1 MTSDQ
6 RPHDE
11 YATRQDAHG
20 LTTSA
25 PAALPRNFWRHFAA
39 SVSSNLGDGMVAA
52 AAPLLALSL
61 TDDTRLIAAVSAAAM
76 LPWLVLSLPAG
87 VFIDRHE
94 RRNILTASNGVRAAL
109 FGILA
114 LSIMFDLITIWLLL
128 VIVLFLAVGEV
139 FFDMA
144 SQAFLPSIV
153 DESLL
158 ERANGRLYA
167 AEVAANSFVGLPVGA
182 WLFVVAAAAPFGLQ
196 ATALIVAAALIM
208 SIRLPQ
214 RAEQTPPAA
223 DAPPQ
228 RRLVTEIREGLR
240 WLWAHP
246 FLRLLALMLGAANM
260 CHMFAQSIFA
270 KFVQDELGLG
280 PQGFGLLLSASAV
293 GSIVGGLVGSRI
305 ARKLGAAPAIVGAYV
320 MFAALEFLPGAVPQ
334 VWAVVVAGVLMS
346 VSGTVWNVLTVS
358 ARQRL
363 IPSELFGRVNSV
375 YRFIGTGTSAFGA
388 IIGGQIAFHF
398 GLRAT
403 YLVSG
408 ASLSVVLVLGAPRL
422 LALSKRFGSTN

>member
-1 MTSDQ
+1 MTANQPKNDGHALEQ
-6 RPHDE
+6 
-11 YATRQDAHG
+11 
-20 LTTSA
+20 
-25 PAALPRNFWRHFAA
+25 AALTRLPSNFWRHFAA

-61 TDDTRLIAAVSAAAM
+61 TNDTRLIAAVSAAAM
-76 LPWLVLSLPAG
+76 VPWLVLSLPAG

-109 FGILA
+109 FGVLA
-114 LSIMFDLITIWLLL
+114 LSIVLDLITIWLLL
-128 VIVLFLAVGEV
+128 VIVLLLAVGEV

-144 SQAFLPSIV
+144 GQAFLPSIV

-196 ATALIVAAALIM
+196 ATALLVAAALIA
-208 SIRLPQ
+208 SIHLPRHANQ
-214 RAEQTPPAA
+214 AHGTH
-223 DAPPQ
+223 DARPQ
-228 RRLVTEIREGLR
+228 RRLTTEIREGLR
-240 WLWAHP
+240 WLWSHP

-270 KFVQDELGLG
+270 KFVRDELGLG
-280 PQGFGLLLSASAV
+280 PRSFGLLLSASAI

-305 ARKLGAAPAIVGAYV
+305 ARKLGAAAAIVGAYV
-320 MFAALEFLPGAVPQ
+320 MFAALEILPGAVPQ

-363 IPSELFGRVNSV
+363 IPSDLFGRVNSV

-388 IIGGQIAFHF
+388 LIGGQIAFHF

-408 ASLSVVLVLGAPRL
+408 ASLSIVLIFGAPRL
-422 LALSKRFGSTN
+422 LALSKRYASTN